1 MRIGGKRLNTK
12 AFSIAFLT
20 VLIWGSSFAAIRV
33 GLQGGYSAGHLIL
46 IRYLIASGL
55 FAVYALWPRVKFRL
69 PKKEDLLRIMILG
82 WIGISIYHI
91 GVTFGERTISAGTAG
106 MLIGSGPIF
115 TSLLAMFVLKER
127 LGKWGWGGL
136 MIGFAGI
143 FIITLGTSGASLKIS
158 KEAFF
163 ILVAALATSVMFV
176 FQKSLYIRY
185 TSMELTAYFT
195 WAGTLPFLL
204 FFPGVLQDIHQ
215 ASIEASLSAIYI
227 GIFPTAIGYATW
239 AIALAAGK
247 ASSVS
252 SMLYLEPIVA
262 IVVAW
267 FWIHEWPNTLS
278 IIGGIIAISGVIMV
292 NIKGKEHAPLTEN
305 APSSMI

>member
-55 FAVYALWPRVKFRL
+55 FAVYALWPGVKFRL

>member
-1 MRIGGKRLNTK
+1 MNTK
-12 AFSIAFLT
+12 AFSIALLT

-33 GLQGGYSAGHLIL
+33 GLKGGYSAGHLIL
-46 IRYLIASGL
+46 IRYLIASLL
-55 FAVYALWPRVKFRL
+55 FAVYALLPGVKFRL
-69 PKKEDLLRIMILG
+69 PRKEDLLKILILG

-91 GVTFGERTISAGTAG
+91 GVTFGERTVSAGTAG

-127 LGKWGWGGL
+127 LGKWGWIGL
-136 MIGFAGI
+136 IIGFVGI
-143 FIITLGTSGASLKIS
+143 FIITLGSSGDSFKIS

-163 ILVAALATSVMFV
+163 ILVAAFATSVMFV
-176 FQKSLYIRY
+176 YQKSLYSRY

-195 WAGTLPFLL
+195 WAGTLPFFI
-204 FFPGVLQDIHQ
+204 FFPGIFHDIQH
-215 ASIEASLSAIYI
+215 ATLEASFSAIYI
-227 GIFPTAIGYATW
+227 GIFPTAIGYVTW

-267 FWIHEWPNTLS
+267 FWIHEWPNTIS
-278 IIGGIIAISGVIMV
+278 IIGGIIAISGVVVV
-292 NIKGKEHAPLTEN
+292 NLKGRERAAVSEN
-305 APSSMI
+305 TPSSTI